1 MTPEEKGYR
10 SFLLRMWCVKQD
22 HEITWRASLQDPR
35 TGEQVFFNTREALD
49 EFLCKLGGELEHELD
64 IKAGD

>member
-10 SFLLRMWCVKQD
+10 SFLVRMWCVKQD
-22 HEITWRASLQDPR
+22 HEITWRVSLQDPR
-35 TGEQVFFNTREALD
+35 TGEQVFFNTRQGLD
-49 EFLCKLGGELEHELD
+49 EYLCELREELVRELD